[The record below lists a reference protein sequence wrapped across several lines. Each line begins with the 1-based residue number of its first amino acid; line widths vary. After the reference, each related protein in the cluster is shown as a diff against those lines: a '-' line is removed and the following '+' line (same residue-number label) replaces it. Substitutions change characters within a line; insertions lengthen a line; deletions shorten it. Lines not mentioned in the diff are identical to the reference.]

1 MNTALLLIIG
11 IPVIE
16 IYLFIK
22 IGSQIGAFNTIILI
36 FLTAII
42 GVAYAKHEGFNTLK
56 SGISGLMK
64 NEIPIY
70 EIISGATL
78 AFAAI
83 LLILPGFATDVLGI
97 LLVFPFTRK
106 LFIKYFS
113 RNYYKNKKS
122 KEEKNFIEG
131 EYKDIDDEKLHL
143 NTKLFLVIQKIYL
156 LRHQMLNH

>member
-11 IPVIE
+11 IPAIE

-97 LLVFPFTRK
+97 LLIVPFTRT

-113 RNYYKNKKS
+113 RNYYKNKKT

-131 EYKDIDDEKLHL
+131 EYKDIDDEK
-143 NTKLFLVIQKIYL
+143 
-156 LRHQMLNH
+156 